1 MSTQFTRR
9 LPRPTAGDP
18 QLPARGAKQRPTDRA
33 FVIQFD
39 PIEGAQSRLHGRVE
53 LVSTGEAT
61 RFRSLKQL
69 VAFMVAVLRNRT
81 AAEFHP

>member
-39 PIEGAQSRLHGRVE
+39 PIQDARSRLRGRVE

-69 VAFMVAVLRNRT
+69 VAFMVDVLRNRT
-81 AAEFHP
+81 VVEYRP

>member
-1 MSTQFTRR
+1 MSDRSSRNQ
-9 LPRPTAGDP
+9 PRSTAEDP
-18 QLPARGAKQRPTDRA
+18 YLAGGSAKQRPTDRA

-39 PIEGAQSRLHGRVE
+39 PIEGARSRLHGRVE

>member
-1 MSTQFTRR
+1 MSAQSNRQW
-9 LPRPTAGDP
+9 PGPEAGDP
-18 QLPARGAKQRPTDRA
+18 HLPGRGAKQRPTDRA

-39 PIEGAQSRLHGRVE
+39 PIQDARSRLRGRVE

-69 VAFMVAVLRNRT
+69 VAFMVDVLRNRT
-81 AAEFHP
+81 VVEYRP

>member
-1 MSTQFTRR
+1 MNAQFSRR
-9 LPRPTAGDP
+9 RPRPTTEDPHPAG
-18 QLPARGAKQRPTDRA
+18 RSAKQRPTDRA

-39 PIEGAQSRLHGRVE
+39 PIEGARSRLHGRVE

-69 VAFMVAVLRNRT
+69 VAFMVAVLRNKT
-81 AAEFHP
+81 AAEFRP